1 MFTLP
6 SNEKFST
13 ARVEIYYIKFVFVF
27 IIFTLQ
33 LLITYKKLS
42 NVTEQHNVT
51 NLMKRVV

>member
-6 SNEKFST
+6 SKEKFST
-13 ARVEIYYIKFVFVF
+13 ARVEIYNKLVFVF
-27 IIFTLQ
+27 KIYTLE